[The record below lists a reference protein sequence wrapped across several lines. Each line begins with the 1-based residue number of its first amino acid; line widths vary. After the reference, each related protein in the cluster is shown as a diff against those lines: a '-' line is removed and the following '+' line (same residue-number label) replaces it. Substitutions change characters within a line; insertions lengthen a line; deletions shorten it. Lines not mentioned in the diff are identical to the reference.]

1 MSALVHVLWR
11 RRELKRTGCVLDRRR
26 NSNGSL
32 KRRTRAPEGCL
43 GRAEGLEVWRVSEHR
58 FLHGT
63 SFQKLRQLEDLKVN
77 GGSIESV
84 CKVQRVGSEPR
95 KSSLPLEEVFTYP
108 LLQVGSAFSLCRPS
122 LPPPHRAELRAE
134 LRGRGRAPGAP
145 WRDARPAPAPGDLGG
160 RGFAVRGEMKN
171 VVFLTQS
178 T

>member
-122 LPPPHRAELRAE
+122 LPPPPTEPSSAPSSAVAAERQE
-134 LRGRGRAPGAP
+134 LRGET
-145 WRDARPAPAPGDLGG
+145 RDLRRRLETLEVAGSP
-160 RGFAVRGEMKN
+160 
-171 VVFLTQS
+171 
-178 T
+178 